1 MKQLLS
7 TSGSV
12 AFLLVTTMALPNQED
27 LPPTPQGTV
36 TDILTEGGLNPDS
49 PLVTDIGEVVIDEPI
64 VSNDTPSLSNQ
75 QDVNQNFENG
85 TATPMDSYVSN
96 DNVGS
101 PETSNDTPHPL
112 PATCDTDKAYD
123 PCAATA
129 PVGPCAVDSD
139 VGRPTLDDTASQ
151 PRQDAERVDQSA
163 DGPTSMSNSTQA
175 GNDIEVPVSDDTPNS
190 PMQQDAEDI
199 HVSQDVPVTPMR

>member
-12 AFLLVTTMALPNQED
+12 AFSPVTTMALQNQED

-36 TDILTEGGLNPDS
+36 TDILTKGGLRPDS
-49 PLVTDIGEVVIDEPI
+49 PLVMDIGEVVIDEPI

-96 DNVGS
+96 DDVGS
-101 PETSNDTPHPL
+101 PEASNDTSHPL
-112 PATCDTDKAYD
+112 PATCDTDKVYD

-129 PVGPCAVDSD
+129 PVDPCASD
-139 VGRPTLDDTASQ
+139 VSRPTLDDTASQ
-151 PRQDAERVDQSA
+151 PRQDAEHIDQSA
-163 DGPTSMSNSTQA
+163 DVPTSMCNSTRA

-199 HVSQDVPVTPMR
+199 HVSQAVPVTPMR